1 MTKLY
6 QVVIQL
12 SWLLGLLTLVLA
24 VVAKLMHLTMKLRV
38 EPSTLLLLA
47 STLFLCAL
55 ATRAAD
61 RS

>member
-1 MTKLY
+1 MTSIY
-6 QVVIQL
+6 RIVIQL
-12 SWLLGLLTLVLA
+12 SWILGLLVLLLA
-24 VVAKLMHLTMKLRV
+24 VIDKLMRLSLKLRV
-38 EPSTLLLLA
+38 EPSTLLLAA